1 MKLSNFLTLKA
12 ILSTV
17 SGIAFVLVPV
27 PLLSIYGVAL
37 DASGVFVA
45 QVLGASL
52 IGIGLICWFS
62 RNASSQPLA
71 GILLAL
77 FLADGVG
84 TVVLLMEQFSGRGN
98 GLGWTGILTYLLLT
112 LGLGYFRFRQ
122 PDVALQA

>member
-1 MKLSNFLTLKA
+1 MKLTQFLTLKA

-17 SGIAFVLVPV
+17 SGMAFVLVPT

-37 DASGVFVA
+37 GASGAFIA
-45 QVLGASL
+45 QILGASL

-62 RNASSQPLA
+62 RNVDSQPLA
-71 GILLAL
+71 GMLLAL
-77 FLADGVG
+77 FLADGLG
-84 TVVLLMEQFSGRGN
+84 TVVLLIEQLSGRVN
-98 GLGWTGILTYLLLT
+98 GLGWTSIIIYLLLT

>member
-1 MKLSNFLTLKA
+1 MKLTQFLTLKA

-17 SGIAFVLVPV
+17 SGMAFVLVPI

-37 DASGVFVA
+37 DSSGAFMA
-45 QVLGASL
+45 QVLGTSL

-62 RNASSQPLA
+62 RNVNSQPLA

-77 FLADGVG
+77 FLTDGIG
-84 TVVLLMEQFSGRGN
+84 TVVLLMEQLSGRVN
-98 GLGWTGILTYLLLT
+98 GLGWASVLIYLLLT

-122 PDVALQA
+122 PTVILNT